1 MKYFYLAL
9 FIIFSTTR
17 SHAAVIVAPN
27 VYNIGVVEV
36 FGPFS
41 QFSTP
46 PTITSMRY
54 QEVYASDQFSGIN
67 QGGGFI
73 TGVGYAI
80 IGGGWP
86 LQPGGVIPK
95 LQIDLSTTS
104 NGPDGLST
112 VFAENVGAD
121 NRIVVGPKPVYV
133 AANTPGH
140 PPGFSVFIPFDQP
153 FFYDPAQGNLLM
165 DVRNIEAPGFVNS
178 AGSFAAIRK
187 FGDSISSVAARDV
200 AATSGSAGTGGMT
213 TAFVVEPIPEPSTL
227 MLMVVALPL
236 IFYAVRRK
244 QLADGSIRNPI
255 L

>member
-9 FIIFSTTR
+9 FIICSATR
-17 SHAAVIVAPN
+17 SHAAVIAAPN

-73 TGVGYAI
+73 TGVGYRI
-80 IGGGWP
+80 ISGGWP

-104 NGPDGLST
+104 KGPDGLST

-121 NRIVVGPKPVYV
+121 NRIVVGPKPVYIGQ
-133 AANTPGH
+133 NTPGD
-140 PPGFSVFIPFDQP
+140 PTGLGVFIRFDNP

-178 AGSFAAIRK
+178 AGAFAGIEK
-187 FGDSISSVAARDV
+187 MGDSISSVVGSDV
-200 AATSGSAGTGGMT
+200 SATTGFRGTLGMT

-236 IFYAVRRK
+236 IFFAVRRK
-244 QLADGSIRNPI
+244 KQPTN
-255 L
+255 